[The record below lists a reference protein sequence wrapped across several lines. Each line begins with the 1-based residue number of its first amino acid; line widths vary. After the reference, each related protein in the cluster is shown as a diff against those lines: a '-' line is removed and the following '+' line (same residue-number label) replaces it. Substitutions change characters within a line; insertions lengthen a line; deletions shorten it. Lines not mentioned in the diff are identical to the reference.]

1 VTCDLVV
8 IGAGAAG
15 LAAARTARSAGRSV
29 ALVDVAPPGGDCTH
43 YGCVPSKTA
52 LDVAHRVAGARAAQ
66 QWGLPPVADVDFG
79 QVMSHVRAVIADV
92 ERDES
97 PQQLAGEG
105 IDLVRG
111 WARFTGPHSIDVDGR
126 RLDASRFVLA
136 TGAHAAIPPVPGIGD
151 VAHLTNRN
159 LFELAERPAHLLVLG
174 GGPIGVELAQAFA
187 QLGSRVTLIEA
198 APRILVKEEP
208 EVSSIIAAVLE
219 RDGVEVR
226 TGAAV
231 EQVSAGPALQ
241 LAGGGTVSGSHL
253 LVAVGR
259 SPAAAGMGL
268 DRAGVVTGS
277 RGEIVTDRYL
287 RTSARHIF
295 AAGDCTSLLQFTH
308 VADEQG
314 RLAAGNAFASQRAVP
329 GLPGGLKAFD
339 TRVVPWV
346 TFTDP
351 EVGRVGMS
359 EQQAFAAYGRR
370 ARVAVVSLAEM
381 DRPRTAGH
389 TDGYLKLIAGP
400 RRLAPS
406 HLLDEV
412 IGLTAVSPAGGELA
426 AYGALAMQT
435 RMLAARL
442 AQTTAPYPTYSIG
455 LRLAAARLFGE
466 FGGSSWRPAAPGT

>member
-1 VTCDLVV
+1 MNCDLVV

-29 ALVDVAPPGGDCTH
+29 ALLDVARPGGDCTH
-43 YGCVPSKTA
+43 YGCVPSKTM

-79 QVMSHVRAVIADV
+79 QVMSHVRAVVADV

-151 VAHLTNRN
+151 VAHLTNGN
-159 LFELAERPAHLLVLG
+159 LFELTERPAHLLVLG

-219 RDGVEVR
+219 RNGVEVR

-314 RLAAGNAFASQRAVP
+314 RLGCRQRVRLPTGGAWLAGRAESVRHPGGAVGDVHRPRSRAGRDERAAGVRRLRPAREGGGGQ
-329 GLPGGLKAFD
+329 PGGDGPAPHRRSHRRL
-339 TRVVPWV
+339 P
-346 TFTDP
+346 
-351 EVGRVGMS
+351 
-359 EQQAFAAYGRR
+359 QAHRR
-370 ARVAVVSLAEM
+370 AA
-381 DRPRTAGH
+381 PP
-389 TDGYLKLIAGP
+389 GP
-400 RRLAPS
+400 L
-406 HLLDEV
+406 
-412 IGLTAVSPAGGELA
+412 SPA
-426 AYGALAMQT
+426 
-435 RMLAARL
+435 R
-442 AQTTAPYPTYSIG
+442 
-455 LRLAAARLFGE
+455 
-466 FGGSSWRPAAPGT
+466 

>member
-1 VTCDLVV
+1 MNCDLVV

-29 ALVDVAPPGGDCTH
+29 ALLDVARPGGDCTH
-43 YGCVPSKTA
+43 YGCVPSKTV

-79 QVMSHVRAVIADV
+79 QVMGHVRAVVADV

-151 VAHLTNRN
+151 VAHLTNGN
-159 LFELAERPAHLLVLG
+159 LFELTERPAHLLVLG

-219 RDGVEVR
+219 RNGVEVR

-259 SPAAAGMGL
+259 SPAAAGLGL

-277 RGEIVTDRYL
+277 RGEIVTEEPL
-287 RTSARHIF
+287 
-295 AAGDCTSLLQFTH
+295 
-308 VADEQG
+308 V
-314 RLAAGNAFASQRAVP
+314 
-329 GLPGGLKAFD
+329 K
-339 TRVVPWV
+339 
-346 TFTDP
+346 
-351 EVGRVGMS
+351 
-359 EQQAFAAYGRR
+359 
-370 ARVAVVSLAEM
+370 
-381 DRPRTAGH
+381 
-389 TDGYLKLIAGP
+389 
-400 RRLAPS
+400 
-406 HLLDEV
+406 V
-412 IGLTAVSPAGGELA
+412 IS
-426 AYGALAMQT
+426 
-435 RMLAARL
+435 R
-442 AQTTAPYPTYSIG
+442 
-455 LRLAAARLFGE
+455 
-466 FGGSSWRPAAPGT
+466 

>member
-1 VTCDLVV
+1 MNCDLVV

-29 ALVDVAPPGGDCTH
+29 ALLDVARPGGDCTH
-43 YGCVPSKTA
+43 YGCVPSKTV

-79 QVMSHVRAVIADV
+79 QVMGHVRAVVADV

-136 TGAHAAIPPVPGIGD
+136 HAAIPPVPGIGD
-151 VAHLTNRN
+151 VAHLTNRT
-159 LFELAERPAHLLVLG
+159 LFELTERPAHLLVLG

-329 GLPGGLKAFD
+329 GLPGGLKAFN

-412 IGLTAVSPAGGELA
+412 IGLTAVGPAGGELA

>member
-1 VTCDLVV
+1 MTCDLVV

-15 LAAARTARSAGRSV
+15 LAAARAARSARRSV
-29 ALVDVAPPGGDCTH
+29 TLVDVARPGGDCTH
-43 YGCVPSKTA
+43 YGCVPSKTL
-52 LDVAHRVAGARAAQ
+52 LDVAHRVAGARAAL

-79 QVMSHVRAVIADV
+79 KVMSHVRAVVADV

-97 PQQLAGEG
+97 AQQLAGEG

-111 WARFTGPHSIDVDGR
+111 WARFTGPHSVDVDGR
-126 RLDASRFVLA
+126 RMEASRFVLA
-136 TGAHAAIPPVPGIGD
+136 TGAHAAVPPVPGIGD
-151 VAHLTNRN
+151 VAYLTNRT
-159 LFELAERPAHLLVLG
+159 LFELVERPAHLLVLG
-174 GGPIGVELAQAFA
+174 GGAIGVELAQAFA
-187 QLGSRVTLIEA
+187 QLGSQVTLLEA
-198 APRILVKEEP
+198 APRLLVKEEP

-329 GLPGGLKAFD
+329 GLPGGLKAFN

-389 TDGYLKLIAGP
+389 TDGYLKLITGP

-412 IGLTAVSPAGGELA
+412 IGLTAVGPAGGELA